1 MLDGGYGCD
10 GPVVLMLGVLVA
22 GKMEDLSALEEQ
34 DSVFYCEQ
42 ESRRGNSS
50 WNEFHATVAC
60 PARGGAWGVYRVPWI
75 VDRGSW
81 IVDRLPRRAGD
92 RATIPA
98 HQNQLRGSANLR
110 VRPAGRWS
118 AAPPDG
124 QSTNLD
130 RLGPPWSPHQT
141 AGVIPGPLG
150 RAGGMDGPLGR
161 MEICSFGTV
170 IPGRGSIFGG
180 TGLFRGVSTAGKRG

>member
-22 GKMEDLSALEEQ
+22 VKMEDLSALEEQ

-60 PARGGAWGVYRVPWI
+60 PARGGAWDVYRVP
-75 VDRGSW
+75 W

-92 RATIPA
+92 RRVPRPRGGVGARKAGEGANPTIAQPFPPTRTSFA
-98 HQNQLRGSANLR
+98 GARTSVSAPLGVGPQPLPMGRAQIWIGSDPPGHPTK
-110 VRPAGRWS
+110 RPASFPARWAGLGEWMALWAGWRFALSGR
-118 AAPPDG
+118 
-124 QSTNLD
+124 
-130 RLGPPWSPHQT
+130 
-141 AGVIPGPLG
+141 
-150 RAGGMDGPLGR
+150 
-161 MEICSFGTV
+161 
-170 IPGRGSIFGG
+170 
-180 TGLFRGVSTAGKRG
+180 